1 MKKILLGIFVLGIMK
16 LSAQYDAKAKQILDN
31 VSTKTKSYSTIKVDY
46 LLTHEN
52 IQENI
57 KESSQGTL
65 ELKGSKYKLGFMG
78 NTIFCDAKTVWTF
91 MKSANEVNISTV
103 EVGGEDVFNPA
114 TMLTI
119 YEKGFKYK
127 FIQERFEAGRALYVI
142 DLFPEKVDKT
152 SYSKIRLNIDKDKSQ
167 IVQLQYFSK
176 DENRFI
182 IDVKKFEPNVA
193 LNDALFVFDKTK
205 YPGVEVVDL
214 R

>member
-1 MKKILLGIFVLGIMK
+1 MKKILFGIFVLGIMK

-46 LLTHEN
+46 MLTHEN

-91 MKSANEVNISTV
+91 MKSSNEVNISTV
-103 EVGGEDVFNPA
+103 EEGGEDVFNPA

-152 SYSKIRLNIDKDKSQ
+152 SYSKIRLNIDKDKNQ
-167 IVQLQYFSK
+167 IIQLQYFSK

-193 LNDALFVFDKTK
+193 LSDALFVFDKTK